1 MERKTD
7 RKARG
12 IQLIPNQ
19 RGAGIQAAEERC
31 DTLMSTASTAVP
43 QRLVLDNV
51 DWRTYSRFLR
61 LFAERPAVRLTY
73 DRGTLEIMSPLLE
86 HAGDADFLGGLV
98 VALTEELK
106 RPLKRAGSTTLR
118 RRRLRRGLEPD
129 RSYWIANEPAMRG
142 KRHYDSRV
150 DPPPR

>member
-1 MERKTD
+1 
-7 RKARG
+7 
-12 IQLIPNQ
+12 
-19 RGAGIQAAEERC
+19 
-31 DTLMSTASTAVP
+31 MSTASTAVP